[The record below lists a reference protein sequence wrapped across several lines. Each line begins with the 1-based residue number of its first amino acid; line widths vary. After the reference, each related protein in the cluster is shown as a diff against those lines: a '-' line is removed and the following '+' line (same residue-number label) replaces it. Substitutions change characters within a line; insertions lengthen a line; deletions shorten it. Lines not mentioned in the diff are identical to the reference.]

1 MHSWRYYVTVNPD
14 ENALRRLFQRNVARR
29 IFFKYL
35 SLDTRHE
42 EERVKRAL
50 HGHTC
55 AARSRDCLKINHK
68 RDTVMRINAIEEG
81 PRSEEDRPAR
91 RGNQEYRTDTRQRIH
106 VYNYTPRLVDLDLDP
121 VYAQNPLCIVFRSFI
136 FTRCYSLLREALRN
150 YTHDPFSARLWPPS
164 LSLSLY
170 FFCDF
175 SSLLPSFNPTVFRDN
190 L

>member
-14 ENALRRLFQRNVARR
+14 ENALRRLFQCNVARR

-35 SLDTRHE
+35 SLDTTRGRESETCIARAHLRGTQSRLFENKSQTRH
-42 EERVKRAL
+42 
-50 HGHTC
+50 GY
-55 AARSRDCLKINHK
+55 AAR
-68 RDTVMRINAIEEG
+68 RINAIEEG

-164 LSLSLY
+164 LSLSLLLLR
-170 FFCDF
+170 FFF
-175 SSLLPSFNPTVFRDN
+175 PPSFF
-190 L
+190 